1 MKVLNLT
8 ERSQV
13 YTSNVYFVL
22 GTWNALPDINT
33 LVDVG
38 RDPLIIDVI
47 KHTSTG
53 LGKKRVEQV
62 ILTHSH
68 YDHAGL
74 LPMIRSTFKP
84 VVYGFS
90 KYLEGVEQLVRDGDK
105 LQCGD
110 SLFEVI
116 HTPGHSTDSICL
128 YCEEERVLFA
138 GDTPLII
145 RRSGDTYQREFVR
158 ALEKLCQ
165 RHIDTIYFGHGQP
178 INHNVHS
185 LLLASLENVRE
196 SSVKQVFLHKPHSR
210 YPSPG

>member
-1 MKVLNLT
+1 MKILNLT
-8 ERSQV
+8 EHTQV

-22 GTWNALPDINT
+22 GTWNALPDVNT

-38 RDPLIIDVI
+38 RDPLVIEAI

-74 LPMIRSTFKP
+74 LPMIKSTFVP
-84 VVYGFS
+84 TVYAFS
-90 KYLEGVEQLVRDGDK
+90 KYLEGVDQLVKDGDELK
-105 LQCGD
+105 IGD
-110 SLFEVI
+110 RMFEVI

-145 RRSGDTYQREFVR
+145 RRPGDTYQWEFLQ
-158 ALEKLCQ
+158 ALEKLC
-165 RHIDTIYFGHGQP
+165 RRNIECIYFGHGQP
-178 INHNVHS
+178 VSHNCHA
-185 LLLASLENVRE
+185 LLLVSVDNVRN
-196 SSVKQVFLHKPHSR
+196 STIRP
-210 YPSPG
+210 

>member
-8 ERSQV
+8 EDTQV

-22 GTWNALPDINT
+22 GSWNALPDVNT
-33 LVDVG
+33 LIDVG
-38 RDPLIIDVI
+38 RDPLAIDAI

-74 LPMIRSTFKP
+74 LPMIKSTFKP
-84 VVYGFS
+84 VVYAFS
-90 KYLEGVEQLVRDGDK
+90 KYLDGVDKLVRDGDE
-105 LQCGD
+105 LLFGD
-110 SLFEVI
+110 RVFTVI

-145 RRSGDTYQREFVR
+145 RRPGDTYQREFVQ
-158 ALEKLCQ
+158 ALEKIC
-165 RHIDTIYFGHGQP
+165 RRDIGTIYFGHGQP
-178 INHNVHS
+178 IVHNCHS
-185 LLLASLENVRE
+185 LLLSSLSNVRQ
-196 SSVKQVFLHKPHSR
+196 STIR
-210 YPSPG
+210 

>member
-8 ERSQV
+8 KHTQV

-22 GTWNALPDINT
+22 GSWNALPDINT
-33 LVDVG
+33 LIDVG
-38 RDPLIIDVI
+38 RDPLVIDAI

-74 LPMIRSTFKP
+74 LPMLKSMFKP
-84 VVYGFS
+84 VVYAFS
-90 KYLEGVEQLVRDGDK
+90 KYLDGVDELVRDGNE
-105 LQCGD
+105 LQFGD
-110 SLFEVI
+110 RTFEVI

-145 RRSGDTYQREFVR
+145 RRPGDTYQREFVQ
-158 ALEKLCQ
+158 ALEKIC
-165 RHIDTIYFGHGQP
+165 RRDIGTIYFGHGQP
-178 INHNVHS
+178 IVHNCHS
-185 LLLASLENVRE
+185 LLLSSLSNVRQ
-196 SSVKQVFLHKPHSR
+196 STIR
-210 YPSPG
+210 